1 MNPKLLC
8 ITIILSL
15 LSSSLSYTKCN
26 SSVGCNTGYKCCKT
40 SSSYKCCRESTI
52 CSASGNYCISYNL
65 LSAIQGEQTT
75 PAISAV
81 SPAISAVSASLSY
94 VDIIMMVDGFLNG
107 SKFYKNFPECTKAFT
122 KLVSIAPQ
130 IGEFVVSLTKADGI
144 VEILP
149 IIIKAY
155 DELYPKIKELI
166 QESSGLPAEVKENF
180 KKILATLKTLND
192 YINAF
197 KHAFANIGDIV
208 YNINAA
214 KLAYKEQRYAQLGRY
229 VGGAV
234 SLLLNI
240 Q

>member
-81 SPAISAVSASLSY
+81 SASLSY

-130 IGEFVVSLTKADGI
+130 IGQLVTDIKAADGI
-144 VEILP
+144 KDILP
-149 IIIKAY
+149 IIIEAFK
-155 DELYPKIKELI
+155 ELGPKVKELI
-166 QESSGLPAEVKENF
+166 DESEGVPAEIKTKVKE
-180 KKILATLKTLND
+180 IIEVLKTEEY
-192 YINAF
+192 YIEAF
-197 KHAFANIGDIV
+197 NHALANVGEI
-208 YNINAA
+208 INTVTSA
-214 KLAYKEQRYAQLGRY
+214 KTAFEEEKYAQFGRY
-229 VGGAV
+229 LGTAIA
-234 SLLLNI
+234 LIFNL

>member
-40 SSSYKCCRESTI
+40 SSSYKCCKESTT

-65 LSAIQGEQTT
+65 LSEIKSEQTT
-75 PAISAV
+75 PAIS
-81 SPAISAVSASLSY
+81 PISASLSY

-144 VEILP
+144 AEILP
-149 IIIKAY
+149 LIIKAY

-166 QESSGLPAEVKENF
+166 QESSGVPPEVKENF
-180 KKILATLKTLND
+180 KKIIATLKTLNY
-192 YINAF
+192 YITAF

-234 SLLLNI
+234 SILLNI

>member
-1 MNPKLLC
+1 MIVFAFYFGMLMEVGNDLANHYNNMQLYYAGKSISEILRNPL
-8 ITIILSL
+8 I
-15 LSSSLSYTKCN
+15 YGMGHDYFH
-26 SSVGCNTGYKCCKT
+26 V
-40 SSSYKCCRESTI
+40 
-52 CSASGNYCISYNL
+52 
-65 LSAIQGEQTT
+65 
-75 PAISAV
+75 AV
-81 SPAISAVSASLSY
+81 KIFVSRFSNSPAVFGGVLACIYGA
-94 VDIIMMVDGFLNG
+94 IFLLFFREF

-144 VEILP
+144 AEILP

-180 KKILATLKTLND
+180 KKILATLKTLNY